1 MARNR
6 LTGAVLL
13 GAWLIRRLNRQII
26 SRTVQ
31 NRVVQYRWG
40 KTIAY
45 VTTGLATLFTI
56 AIWVDGLSQVG
67 TFLGLVSAGVAIALK
82 DLLMDIAGWL
92 ILITKP
98 PFEVG
103 DRIQIGAHSGD
114 VVDVSVLHFHL
125 LKIGNW
131 VDSDQSTGRVIQ
143 IPNAK
148 ILTDPIANYTSEFPF
163 LWHEVPVVITF
174 ESDWRRAKA
183 LLLEMVSEASVETS
197 QRAAEFLRKRPSR
210 MLISYR
216 TVTSTVYT
224 SVLDHGI
231 CLAMRFLTDP
241 RRRRAFDQTL
251 WEGVLDIVSTSRT
264 SSWPTRPS
272 ESSASGRMT
281 RVPPA
286 TQSGFKGSWWRDE
299 AYCKSCGA
307 CPSDVPGCTLRP
319 IPVAFGHVF
328 SGLHRHRRKI
338 LRVELDPF
346 LGSSIPAM
354 RLFVALI
361 SPRRSATESTGLPR
375 SYGNVSFPCV
385 GWSRALPSDPEVS
398 RRSPGGPR
406 GGGAGCPQS
415 GGLDDG

>member
-1 MARNR
+1 MITLGFSSVIPTGAMLSSTLVQGLGLLQGISFFETLPWREIG

-13 GAWLIRRLNRQII
+13 GAWLIRRLNRQIL

-67 TFLGLVSAGVAIALK
+67 TFLGLVSAGVAIVLK
-82 DLLMDIAGWL
+82 DILVDIAGWL

-103 DRIQIGAHSGD
+103 DRIQIGTHSGD

-125 LKIGNW
+125 LEIGNW

-148 ILTDPIANYTSEFPF
+148 ILTDPISNYTSEFPF
-163 LWHEVPVVITF
+163 LWHEVPVVIMF
-174 ESDWRRAKA
+174 ESDWRRAKT

-197 QRAAEFLRKRPSR
+197 RRAAEFLRKRPSR

-231 CLAMRFLTDP
+231 CLSMRFLTDP

-251 WEGVLDIVSTSRT
+251 WEGVLDIVSHEPDIELAY
-264 SSWPTRPS
+264 PTQRIVGIGQ
-272 ESSASGRMT
+272 EGQSSAHDPGRIH
-281 RVPPA
+281 RELVE
-286 TQSGFKGSWWRDE
+286 GR
-299 AYCKSCGA
+299 
-307 CPSDVPGCTLRP
+307 
-319 IPVAFGHVF
+319 
-328 SGLHRHRRKI
+328 GL
-338 LRVELDPF
+338 L
-346 LGSSIPAM
+346 
-354 RLFVALI
+354 
-361 SPRRSATESTGLPR
+361 
-375 SYGNVSFPCV
+375 
-385 GWSRALPSDPEVS
+385 
-398 RRSPGGPR
+398 
-406 GGGAGCPQS
+406 
-415 GGLDDG
+415 

>member
-1 MARNR
+1 MIT
-6 LTGAVLL
+6 LGFSFIFPTGAVFSNTLMQGTGLLQGISLFDTLPWREIGLTAGVIL
-13 GAWLIRRLNRQII
+13 GAWLIRRVMRQIV
-26 SRTVQ
+26 SRTVG

-45 VTTGLATLFTI
+45 ATTGLATLFVI

-82 DLLMDIAGWL
+82 DVLVDIAGWI

-103 DRIQIGAHSGD
+103 DRIQIGPHSGD

-125 LKIGNW
+125 LEIGNW

-174 ESDWRRAKA
+174 ESNWRRAKT
-183 LLLEMVSEASVETS
+183 LLLEMVGEASVETS

-210 MLISYR
+210 MLISYG

-231 CLAMRFLTDP
+231 CLSMRFLTDP
-241 RRRRAFDQTL
+241 RRRRAFDQSL
-251 WEGVLDIVSTSRT
+251 WEGVLDIVSNEPDIELAY
-264 SSWPTRPS
+264 PTQRIVGVGQGDQGFAGDPARLHG
-272 ESSASGRMT
+272 EWVEGR
-281 RVPPA
+281 
-286 TQSGFKGSWWRDE
+286 G
-299 AYCKSCGA
+299 
-307 CPSDVPGCTLRP
+307 
-319 IPVAFGHVF
+319 
-328 SGLHRHRRKI
+328 
-338 LRVELDPF
+338 
-346 LGSSIPAM
+346 
-354 RLFVALI
+354 
-361 SPRRSATESTGLPR
+361 
-375 SYGNVSFPCV
+375 
-385 GWSRALPSDPEVS
+385 
-398 RRSPGGPR
+398 
-406 GGGAGCPQS
+406 
-415 GGLDDG
+415 